1 MVGESAGWEGPG
13 GMSRHVNVAAQ
24 NDQDHDRENETRP
37 MQRKTVL
44 LVRSGHAA
52 GAAGLH
58 GILMGMP
65 DVRIVAEVH
74 DAERAI
80 AATRTYHQ
88 SHTLVGA
95 TEIDQACHDW
105 LVELKHAGSQAK
117 LVICTDWLDQEM
129 QRKVG
134 RIPIDGYLAWGD
146 VSAEDLRRGME
157 MAEEGIRFASDAAVD
172 SLVAEEATGER
183 EHIDLSAQE
192 LDLLRRLVAGR
203 TEKEVAPDMNLGV
216 KTVERLIANIKHRLD
231 APTLCAIG
239 ARAVALGLVEASS
252 LLSHADEGKP
262 S

>member
-1 MVGESAGWEGPG
+1 
-13 GMSRHVNVAAQ
+13 MSRHVNVADRH
-24 NDQDHDRENETRP
+24 DQDHENETRP

-74 DAERAI
+74 DAERAL

-88 SHTLVGA
+88 SHTVVGA

-105 LVELKHAGSQAK
+105 LMELKHAGSQAK

-134 RIPIDGYLAWGD
+134 RIPIDGYLAWRN
-146 VSAEDLRRGME
+146 VSAENLRRGME
-157 MAEEGIRFASDAAVD
+157 MAEEGIRFGSGAAVD
-172 SLVAEEATGER
+172 SLVAEEASGER
-183 EHIDLSAQE
+183 EHIE
-192 LDLLRRLVAGR
+192 LTARERDLLRRLVAGQ
-203 TEKEVAPDMNLGV
+203 TEKEIARDLNLTV
-216 KTVERLIANIKHRLD
+216 KTTERLIASIKHRLD
-231 APTLCAIG
+231 APTLCAVG
-239 ARAVALGLVEASS
+239 ARAVALGLVDSPLHRSS
-252 LLSHADEGKP
+252 E
-262 S
+262 

>member
-1 MVGESAGWEGPG
+1 
-13 GMSRHVNVAAQ
+13 VNVAAQ

-37 MQRKTVL
+37 TQRKTVL

-65 DVRIVAEVH
+65 DVRIVAVVS
-74 DAERAI
+74 DAKEAM
-80 AATRTYHQ
+80 AATRTYQ
-88 SHTLVGA
+88 PAHTLVGA

-117 LVICTDWLDQEM
+117 LIICTDSFEREM
-129 QRKVG
+129 ERKVG
-134 RIPIDGYLAWGD
+134 RIPIDGYLAWRD
-146 VSAEDLRRGME
+146 VSAENLRRGME

-183 EHIDLSAQE
+183 EHIE
-192 LDLLRRLVAGR
+192 LTARECDLLRRLVAGQ
-203 TEKEVAPDMNLGV
+203 TEKEVAPDLNLGV

-239 ARAVALGLVEASS
+239 ARAVALGLVEVSS
-252 LLSHADEGKP
+252 RTSHADEGKP